1 MSAIRLLALILLC
14 TILLGACGRSDLIR
28 VRLLSPI
35 SETKKDHSIFS
46 NLTSVSTSKTTSA
59 DPKTSGGSLYFL
71 FKSIGL
77 GLTTLTTQIEKE
89 ARTTAG
95 DVLILK
101 EKTTLVTNF
110 TDLAFG
116 IGENYSFMWGAG
128 VLAGGS
134 RLDTSL
140 SYGNVYSGATDETIK
155 HKYLSGHSIF
165 LVVGHHGYGF
175 ETLLGFRI
183 NYIKAEIEDSGS
195 SAKIQKTKTAAS
207 LNYESTGIRITTNQL
222 QLGIG
227 FTF

>member
-1 MSAIRLLALILLC
+1 MSALRFSSLI
-14 TILLGACGRSDLIR
+14 ILFPILFAACGRSDLIR
-28 VRLLSPI
+28 IRLLSPI

-59 DPKTSGGSLYFL
+59 DPKTSDGSLYFL

-77 GLTTLTTQIEKE
+77 GYTKLTTIIEKE
-89 ARTTAG
+89 ARSTTG
-95 DVLILK
+95 DTLILK

-134 RLDTSL
+134 KLDTSL
-140 SYGNVYSGATDETIK
+140 NYGYNGEPDETLK
-155 HKYLSGHSIF
+155 HKDLSGHSLF
-165 LVVGHHGYGF
+165 LVLGHHGYGF
-175 ETLLGFRI
+175 ETLLGFRT

-195 SAKIQKTKTAAS
+195 SAKTLKTAAK

-227 FTF
+227 VTF

>member
-35 SETKKDHSIFS
+35 GETKKDHAIYSD
-46 NLTSVSTSKTTSA
+46 LTKVSTSKTTSA

-77 GLTTLTTQIEKE
+77 GYTKLTTIIEKE
-89 ARTTAG
+89 ARSTTG
-95 DVLILK
+95 DTLILK

-116 IGENYSFMWGAG
+116 FGENYSFMWGAG

-134 RLDTSL
+134 KLDTSL
-140 SYGNVYSGATDETIK
+140 NYGYNGEPDETLK
-155 HKYLSGHSIF
+155 HKDLSGHSLF
-165 LVVGHHGYGF
+165 LVLGHHGYGF
-175 ETLLGFRI
+175 ETLLGFRT

-195 SAKIQKTKTAAS
+195 SAKTLKTAAS

-227 FTF
+227 VTF

>member
-35 SETKKDHSIFS
+35 GETKKDHAIYSD
-46 NLTSVSTSKTTSA
+46 LTKVSTSKTTSA

-77 GLTTLTTQIEKE
+77 GYTTLTTQIEKE
-89 ARTTAG
+89 ARTTEG

-101 EKTTLVTNF
+101 EKTTLLTNF

-128 VLAGGS
+128 VLAGGK
-134 RLDTSL
+134 LDTSL
-140 SYGNVYSGATDETIK
+140 SYGNVYDGVTDETIK
-155 HKYLSGHSIF
+155 HKYLSGHSLF
-165 LVVGHHGYGF
+165 FVLGHHGYGF
-175 ETLLGFRI
+175 ETLLGFRT
-183 NYIKAEIEDSGS
+183 NDIKAEIEDSGS
-195 SAKIQKTKTAAS
+195 SAKNLKTTAK
-207 LNYESTGIRITTNQL
+207 LNYKSTGIRITTNQL

-227 FTF
+227 VTF

>member
-1 MSAIRLLALILLC
+1 MSALRFSSLI
-14 TILLGACGRSDLIR
+14 ILFPILFAACGRSELIR
-28 VRLLSPI
+28 IRMLAPVN
-35 SETKKDHSIFS
+35 EDKKDHAIFTDTES
-46 NLTSVSTSKTTSA
+46 LSFTPTITNKQI
-59 DPKTSGGSLYFL
+59 GGSLYFL

-95 DVLILK
+95 DDLILK

-155 HKYLSGHSIF
+155 HKYLSGHSFF
-165 LVVGHHGYGF
+165 LGVGHHGYGF
-175 ETLLGFRI
+175 ETLLGFRT

-195 SAKIQKTKTAAS
+195 SAKNQKTAAS

>member
-35 SETKKDHSIFS
+35 GETKKDHAIYSD
-46 NLTSVSTSKTTSA
+46 LTKVSTSKTTSE

-77 GLTTLTTQIEKE
+77 GYTKLTTIIEKE
-89 ARTTAG
+89 ARNTTG
-95 DVLILK
+95 DTLILK

-134 RLDTSL
+134 KLDTSL
-140 SYGNVYSGATDETIK
+140 NYGYNGEPDETLK
-155 HKYLSGHSIF
+155 HKYISGHSLF
-165 LVVGHHGYGF
+165 FVLGHHGFGF
-175 ETLLGFRI
+175 ETLLGFRT
-183 NYIKAEIEDSGS
+183 NSIKAEIEDSGS
-195 SAKIQKTKTAAS
+195 SAKNLKTAAS

-227 FTF
+227 VTF

>member
-1 MSAIRLLALILLC
+1 MSALRFSSLI
-14 TILLGACGRSDLIR
+14 ILFPILFAACGRSDLIR

-77 GLTTLTTQIEKE
+77 GYTTLTTIIEKE
-89 ARTTAG
+89 ARSTTG
-95 DVLILK
+95 DTLILK

-128 VLAGGS
+128 VLAGGK
-134 RLDTSL
+134 LDTSL

-175 ETLLGFRI
+175 ETLLGFRT

-195 SAKIQKTKTAAS
+195 SAKTLKTETS

-227 FTF
+227 VTF

>member
-1 MSAIRLLALILLC
+1 MSALRFSSLI
-14 TILLGACGRSDLIR
+14 ILFPILFGACGRSELIR
-28 VRLLSPI
+28 IRMLAPVT
-35 SETKKDHSIFS
+35 EDKKDYAIFTDTNS
-46 NLTSVSTSKTTSA
+46 SSKPTIIN
-59 DPKTSGGSLYFL
+59 KQIGGSLYFL

-77 GLTTLTTQIEKE
+77 GYTTLTTQIEKE
-89 ARTTAG
+89 VRNTEG
-95 DVLILK
+95 DTLILK
-101 EKTTLVTNF
+101 EKTTLVPKF

-128 VLAGGS
+128 VLAGGK
-134 RLDTSL
+134 LDTSL
-140 SYGNVYSGATDETIK
+140 SYGPDYSATNETIN

-175 ETLLGFRI
+175 ETLLGFRT

-195 SAKIQKTKTAAS
+195 SAKTLKTAAK

-227 FTF
+227 VTF

>member
-35 SETKKDHSIFS
+35 GETKKDHAIYSD
-46 NLTSVSTSKTTSA
+46 LTLVSTSKTTSA

-77 GLTTLTTQIEKE
+77 GYTTLTTQIEKE

-134 RLDTSL
+134 KLDTSL
-140 SYGNVYSGATDETIK
+140 NYGYNGEPDETLK
-155 HKYLSGHSIF
+155 HKYLSGHSLF
-165 LVVGHHGYGF
+165 LVLGHHGYGF
-175 ETLLGFRI
+175 ETLLGFRT

-195 SAKIQKTKTAAS
+195 SAKTLKTAAK

-227 FTF
+227 VTF

>member
-35 SETKKDHSIFS
+35 SETKKDHAIYSG
-46 NLTSVSTSKTTSA
+46 LTSVSASKTTSA

-134 RLDTSL
+134 KLDTSL
-140 SYGNVYSGATDETIK
+140 SYGYNGEPDETLK
-155 HKYLSGHSIF
+155 HKDLSGHSLF
-165 LVVGHHGYGF
+165 LVLGHHGYGF
-175 ETLLGFRI
+175 ETLLGFRT
-183 NYIKAEIEDSGS
+183 NSIKAEIEDSGS
-195 SAKIQKTKTAAS
+195 SAKIQKTAAS

>member
-1 MSAIRLLALILLC
+1 MSALRFSSLI
-14 TILLGACGRSDLIR
+14 ILFPILFAACGRSDLIR

-77 GLTTLTTQIEKE
+77 GYTKLTTIIEKE
-89 ARTTAG
+89 ARSTTG
-95 DVLILK
+95 DTLILK

-140 SYGNVYSGATDETIK
+140 NYGYNGEPDETLK
-155 HKYLSGHSIF
+155 HKDLSGHSLF
-165 LVVGHHGYGF
+165 LVLGHHGYGF
-175 ETLLGFRI
+175 ETLLGFRT
-183 NYIKAEIEDSGS
+183 NSIKAEIEDSGS
-195 SAKIQKTKTAAS
+195 SAKNLKTAAK

>member
-28 VRLLSPI
+28 IRLLSPI

-77 GLTTLTTQIEKE
+77 GYTTLTTQIEKE

-128 VLAGGS
+128 VLAGGK
-134 RLDTSL
+134 LDTSL

-175 ETLLGFRI
+175 ETLLGFRT
-183 NYIKAEIEDSGS
+183 NSIKAEIEDSGS
-195 SAKIQKTKTAAS
+195 SAKTLKTAAK

-227 FTF
+227 VTF

>member
-1 MSAIRLLALILLC
+1 MSAIRLLALILLG

-28 VRLLSPI
+28 IRLLSPI

-46 NLTSVSTSKTTSA
+46 NLTSVSTSKTTFV

-77 GLTTLTTQIEKE
+77 GYTTLTTQIEKE

-110 TDLAFG
+110 TDLAYG

-128 VLAGGS
+128 VLAGGK
-134 RLDTSL
+134 LETSL

-175 ETLLGFRI
+175 ETLLGFRT

-195 SAKIQKTKTAAS
+195 SAKTLKTAAK

-227 FTF
+227 VTF

>member
-35 SETKKDHSIFS
+35 GETKKDHAIYSD
-46 NLTSVSTSKTTSA
+46 LTSVSTSKTTSA

-134 RLDTSL
+134 KLDTSL
-140 SYGNVYSGATDETIK
+140 NYGYNGEPDETLK
-155 HKYLSGHSIF
+155 HKDLSGHSLF
-165 LVVGHHGYGF
+165 LVLGHHGYGF
-175 ETLLGFRI
+175 ETLLGFRT
-183 NYIKAEIEDSGS
+183 NSIKAEIEDSGS

>member
-35 SETKKDHSIFS
+35 SETKKDHAIYSD
-46 NLTSVSTSKTTSA
+46 LTPVSTSKTTSA

-134 RLDTSL
+134 KLDTSL
-140 SYGNVYSGATDETIK
+140 SYGYNGEPDETLK
-155 HKYLSGHSIF
+155 HKDLSGHSLF
-165 LVVGHHGYGF
+165 LVLGHHGYGF
-175 ETLLGFRI
+175 ETLLGFRT
-183 NYIKAEIEDSGS
+183 NSIKAEIEDSGS
-195 SAKIQKTKTAAS
+195 SAKTLKTEAK

-227 FTF
+227 VTF

>member
-1 MSAIRLLALILLC
+1 MSVLRFLTLILLF
-14 TILLGACGRSDLIR
+14 TTLLGACGRSDLIR
-28 VRLLSPI
+28 IRLLSPI

-77 GLTTLTTQIEKE
+77 GYTKLTTIIEKE
-89 ARTTAG
+89 ARSTTG
-95 DVLILK
+95 DTLILK

-128 VLAGGS
+128 VLAGGK
-134 RLDTSL
+134 LDTSL
-140 SYGNVYSGATDETIK
+140 SYGNVYSGVTDETIK

-175 ETLLGFRI
+175 ETLLGFRT

-195 SAKIQKTKTAAS
+195 SAKNLKTETS

-227 FTF
+227 VTF

>member
-1 MSAIRLLALILLC
+1 MSAKRLLALILLC

-35 SETKKDHSIFS
+35 GETNKDHAIYSD
-46 NLTSVSTSKTTSA
+46 LTKVSTSKTTSA
-59 DPKTSGGSLYFL
+59 DPKTSGGSVYFL

-77 GLTTLTTQIEKE
+77 GYTTLTTQIEKE

-128 VLAGGS
+128 VLAGGK
-134 RLDTSL
+134 LDTFL
-140 SYGNVYSGATDETIK
+140 SYGPDYGATDETIN
-155 HKYLSGHSIF
+155 HNYLSGHSIF

-175 ETLLGFRI
+175 ETLLGFRT
-183 NYIKAEIEDSGS
+183 NYIKAEIEDSDS
-195 SAKIQKTKTAAS
+195 SAKTLKTAAQ

-227 FTF
+227 VTF

>member
-35 SETKKDHSIFS
+35 GETKKDHAIYSD
-46 NLTSVSTSKTTSA
+46 LTKVSTSKTTSE

-95 DVLILK
+95 DDLILK

-128 VLAGGS
+128 VLAGGK
-134 RLDTSL
+134 LDTSL
-140 SYGNVYSGATDETIK
+140 SYGPDYGETDESIN

-175 ETLLGFRI
+175 ETLLGFRT

-195 SAKIQKTKTAAS
+195 SAKTLKTAAK

-227 FTF
+227 VTF

>member
-35 SETKKDHSIFS
+35 GETKKDHAIYSD
-46 NLTSVSTSKTTSA
+46 LTKVSTSKTTSE
-59 DPKTSGGSLYFL
+59 DPKTNGGSLYFL

-77 GLTTLTTQIEKE
+77 GYTTLTTKIEKE

-134 RLDTSL
+134 MLDTSL
-140 SYGNVYSGATDETIK
+140 SYGNVYNSATDETIK

-175 ETLLGFRI
+175 ETLLGFRT

-195 SAKIQKTKTAAS
+195 SAKTLKTAAS

-227 FTF
+227 VTF

>member
-1 MSAIRLLALILLC
+1 MSALRFSSLI
-14 TILLGACGRSDLIR
+14 ILFPILFGACGRSDLIR
-28 VRLLSPI
+28 VRLLTPLG
-35 SETKKDHSIFS
+35 ETKKDHSIFS

-77 GLTTLTTQIEKE
+77 GYTKLTTIIEKE
-89 ARTTAG
+89 ARSTTG
-95 DVLILK
+95 DTLILK

-128 VLAGGS
+128 VLAGGK
-134 RLDTSL
+134 LDTSL

-175 ETLLGFRI
+175 ETLLGFRT
-183 NYIKAEIEDSGS
+183 NSIKAEIEDSGS
-195 SAKIQKTKTAAS
+195 SAKTLKTAAK

-227 FTF
+227 VTF

>member
-35 SETKKDHSIFS
+35 GETKKDHAIYSD
-46 NLTSVSTSKTTSA
+46 LTNVSTSKTTSG

-77 GLTTLTTQIEKE
+77 GYTTLTTQIEKE
-89 ARTTAG
+89 ARTTEG

-128 VLAGGS
+128 VLAGGM
-134 RLDTSL
+134 LDTSL

-165 LVVGHHGYGF
+165 LFVGHHGYGF
-175 ETLLGFRI
+175 ETLLGFRT
-183 NYIKAEIEDSGS
+183 NSIKAEIEDSGS
-195 SAKIQKTKTAAS
+195 SANTLKTAAK

-227 FTF
+227 VTF

>member
-1 MSAIRLLALILLC
+1 MSALRVLALIFLC

-28 VRLLSPI
+28 IRLLSPLG
-35 SETKKDHSIFS
+35 ETKKDHSIFS

-59 DPKTSGGSLYFL
+59 DPKTSCGSLYFL

-77 GLTTLTTQIEKE
+77 GYTKLTTIIEKE
-89 ARTTAG
+89 ARSTTG
-95 DVLILK
+95 DTLILK

-128 VLAGGS
+128 VLAGS
-134 RLDTSL
+134 SMLDTSL
-140 SYGNVYSGATDETIK
+140 SYGYNGEPDETLK
-155 HKYLSGHSIF
+155 HKYLSGHSLF
-165 LVVGHHGYGF
+165 LVLGHHGYGF
-175 ETLLGFRI
+175 ETLLGFRT
-183 NYIKAEIEDSGS
+183 NSIKAEIEDSGS
-195 SAKIQKTKTAAS
+195 SAKTLKTVAK

-227 FTF
+227 VTF

>member
-14 TILLGACGRSDLIR
+14 TILLGACGRSELIR
-28 VRLLSPI
+28 IRMLTPVI
-35 SETKKDHSIFS
+35 EDKKDYAVFS
-46 NLTSVSTSKTTSA
+46 DTNSSSEPTIINKNTGV
-59 DPKTSGGSLYFL
+59 SLYFL

-134 RLDTSL
+134 KLDTSL

-175 ETLLGFRI
+175 ETLLGFRT

-195 SAKIQKTKTAAS
+195 SAKTLKTAAS
-207 LNYESTGIRITTNQL
+207 RIRITTNQL

-227 FTF
+227 VTF

>member
-35 SETKKDHSIFS
+35 GETKKDHAIYSD
-46 NLTSVSTSKTTSA
+46 LTLVSTSKTTSA

-134 RLDTSL
+134 KLDTSL
-140 SYGNVYSGATDETIK
+140 SYGYNGEPDETLK
-155 HKYLSGHSIF
+155 HKDLSGHSLF
-165 LVVGHHGYGF
+165 LVLGHHGYGF
-175 ETLLGFRI
+175 ETLLGFRT

-195 SAKIQKTKTAAS
+195 SAKTLKTETS

>member
-1 MSAIRLLALILLC
+1 MSVLRFLTLILLF
-14 TILLGACGRSDLIR
+14 TTLLGACGRSDLIR

-35 SETKKDHSIFS
+35 GETKKDHAIYSG
-46 NLTSVSTSKTTSA
+46 LTSVSASKTTSA

-77 GLTTLTTQIEKE
+77 GYTTLTTQIEKE

-128 VLAGGS
+128 VLAGGK
-134 RLDTSL
+134 LDTSL

-175 ETLLGFRI
+175 ETLLGFRT
-183 NYIKAEIEDSGS
+183 NSIKAEIEDSGS

>member
-35 SETKKDHSIFS
+35 GETKKDHAIYSD
-46 NLTSVSTSKTTSA
+46 LTLVSTSKTTSA

-134 RLDTSL
+134 KLDTSL

-175 ETLLGFRI
+175 ETLLGFRT

-195 SAKIQKTKTAAS
+195 SAKTLKTEAK

-227 FTF
+227 VTF

>member
-1 MSAIRLLALILLC
+1 MSALRFSSLI
-14 TILLGACGRSDLIR
+14 ILFPILFAACGRSDLIR

-77 GLTTLTTQIEKE
+77 GYTKLTTIIEKE
-89 ARTTAG
+89 ARSTTG
-95 DVLILK
+95 DTLILK

-134 RLDTSL
+134 KLDTSL
-140 SYGNVYSGATDETIK
+140 SYGYNGEPDETLK
-155 HKYLSGHSIF
+155 HKYISGHSLF
-165 LVVGHHGYGF
+165 LVLGHHGYGF
-175 ETLLGFRI
+175 ETLLGFRT

-195 SAKIQKTKTAAS
+195 SAKTLKTETS

-227 FTF
+227 VTF

>member
-35 SETKKDHSIFS
+35 SETKKDHAIYSD
-46 NLTSVSTSKTTSA
+46 LTPVSTSKTTSA

-77 GLTTLTTQIEKE
+77 GINTFTTIIEKE
-89 ARTTAG
+89 ARSTTG
-95 DVLILK
+95 DTLILK

-134 RLDTSL
+134 KLDTSL
-140 SYGNVYSGATDETIK
+140 SYGYNGEPDETLK
-155 HKYLSGHSIF
+155 HKDLSGHSLF
-165 LVVGHHGYGF
+165 LVLGHHGYGF
-175 ETLLGFRI
+175 ETLLGFRT
-183 NYIKAEIEDSGS
+183 NSIKAEIEDSGS
-195 SAKIQKTKTAAS
+195 SAKTLKTEAK

-227 FTF
+227 VTF

>member
-35 SETKKDHSIFS
+35 GETKKDHAIYSD
-46 NLTSVSTSKTTSA
+46 LTKVSTSKTTSE

-77 GLTTLTTQIEKE
+77 GYTKLTTIIEKE
-89 ARTTAG
+89 ARSTTG
-95 DVLILK
+95 DTLILK

-134 RLDTSL
+134 KLDTSL
-140 SYGNVYSGATDETIK
+140 NYGYNGEPDETLK
-155 HKYLSGHSIF
+155 HKYISGHSLF
-165 LVVGHHGYGF
+165 FVLGHHGFGF
-175 ETLLGFRI
+175 ETLLGFRT
-183 NYIKAEIEDSGS
+183 NSIKAEIEDSGS
-195 SAKIQKTKTAAS
+195 SAKTLKTAAS

-227 FTF
+227 VTF

>member
-28 VRLLSPI
+28 VRLLSPV
-35 SETKKDHSIFS
+35 SETKKDHAIYSD
-46 NLTSVSTSKTTSA
+46 LTSGSTSKTTSA

-77 GLTTLTTQIEKE
+77 GYTTLTTQIEKE
-89 ARTTAG
+89 ARTTEG

-116 IGENYSFMWGAG
+116 IGENYSLMWGAG
-128 VLAGGS
+128 VLAGGK
-134 RLDTSL
+134 LDTSL
-140 SYGNVYSGATDETIK
+140 NYGPDYGVTDDTIK

-175 ETLLGFRI
+175 ETLLGFRT

-195 SAKIQKTKTAAS
+195 SAKTLKTAAK

-227 FTF
+227 VTF

>member
-35 SETKKDHSIFS
+35 GETKKDHAIYSD
-46 NLTSVSTSKTTSA
+46 LTSVSTSKTTSA

-134 RLDTSL
+134 KLDTSL
-140 SYGNVYSGATDETIK
+140 NYGYNGEPDETLK
-155 HKYLSGHSIF
+155 HKYLSGHSLF
-165 LVVGHHGYGF
+165 LVLGHHGYGF
-175 ETLLGFRI
+175 ETLLGFRT
-183 NYIKAEIEDSGS
+183 NSIKAEIEDSGS
-195 SAKIQKTKTAAS
+195 SAKNLKTEAK

>member
-1 MSAIRLLALILLC
+1 MSALRFSSLI
-14 TILLGACGRSDLIR
+14 ILFPILFAACGRSDLIR
-28 VRLLSPI
+28 IRLLSPI

-77 GLTTLTTQIEKE
+77 GYTKLTTIIEKE
-89 ARTTAG
+89 ARSTTG
-95 DVLILK
+95 DTLILK

-134 RLDTSL
+134 KLDTSL
-140 SYGNVYSGATDETIK
+140 NYGYNGEPDETLK
-155 HKYLSGHSIF
+155 HKYLSGHSLF
-165 LVVGHHGYGF
+165 LVLGHHGYGF
-175 ETLLGFRI
+175 ETLLGFRT
-183 NYIKAEIEDSGS
+183 NSIKAEIEDSGS
-195 SAKIQKTKTAAS
+195 SAKTLKTEAK

>member
-35 SETKKDHSIFS
+35 GETKKDHAIYSD
-46 NLTSVSTSKTTSA
+46 LTKVSTSKTTSA

-71 FKSIGL
+71 IKSIGL
-77 GLTTLTTQIEKE
+77 GYTTLTTQIEKE
-89 ARTTAG
+89 ARTTVG
-95 DVLILK
+95 DDLILK
-101 EKTTLVTNF
+101 EKTTLLTNF

-128 VLAGGS
+128 VLAGGK
-134 RLDTSL
+134 LDTSL
-140 SYGNVYSGATDETIK
+140 SYGSDYSETDETIN

-175 ETLLGFRI
+175 ETLLGFRT

-195 SAKIQKTKTAAS
+195 SAKTLKTAAK

-227 FTF
+227 VTF

>member
-35 SETKKDHSIFS
+35 GETKKDHAIYSD
-46 NLTSVSTSKTTSA
+46 LTLVSTSKTTSA

-77 GLTTLTTQIEKE
+77 GYTKLTTIIEKE
-89 ARTTAG
+89 ARSTTG
-95 DVLILK
+95 DTLILK

-134 RLDTSL
+134 KLDTSL
-140 SYGNVYSGATDETIK
+140 SYGYNGEPDETLK
-155 HKYLSGHSIF
+155 HKDLSGHSLF
-165 LVVGHHGYGF
+165 LVLGHHGYGF
-175 ETLLGFRI
+175 ETLLGFRT
-183 NYIKAEIEDSGS
+183 NSIKAEIEDSGS
-195 SAKIQKTKTAAS
+195 SAKNLKTAAK

-227 FTF
+227 VTF

>member
-1 MSAIRLLALILLC
+1 MSALRVLALIFLC

-28 VRLLSPI
+28 IRLLSPLG
-35 SETKKDHSIFS
+35 ETKKDHSIFS

-77 GLTTLTTQIEKE
+77 GYTTLTTIIEKE
-89 ARTTAG
+89 ARSTTG
-95 DVLILK
+95 DTLILK

-134 RLDTSL
+134 KLDTSL
-140 SYGNVYSGATDETIK
+140 NYGYNGEPDETLK
-155 HKYLSGHSIF
+155 HKDLSGHSLF
-165 LVVGHHGYGF
+165 LVLGHHGYGF
-175 ETLLGFRI
+175 ETLLGFRT
-183 NYIKAEIEDSGS
+183 NSIKAEIEDSGS
-195 SAKIQKTKTAAS
+195 SAKTLKTAAK

-227 FTF
+227 VTF